1 MSPSKLRWARN
12 VGAFDAEPR
21 VAALA
26 RLFFTEFA
34 KKGRS
39 GLGLGLGLGL
49 A

>member
-1 MSPSKLRWARN
+1 MVKVKGQVAEMALCL
-12 VGAFDAEPR
+12 VDAEPR

-39 GLGLGLGLGL
+39 GVGLGLG
-49 A
+49 